1 MTEFTIQEW
10 TIDGD
15 EAHAQLRGTAP
26 DGTTFAATV
35 SRSHDAPGWTI
46 EGREGEVYDSPNHA
60 IQHLEEESLEAHEAL
75 DDLTNSDD
83 DALTV
88 AAKNAGQQPAALF
101 NSPAAEAHLFPYR
114 HDARSTNRLVKR
126 YFPHQDTDIVKR
138 RDGEWVIQL
147 TPIMPATEL
156 TTVKYLSSRDLEELQ
171 ARDKASLCGTSP
183 AARALKG
190 TRIQEHPPKP
200 YGEQAPFLTLTLKN
214 ETTGDIWTHAIGQQD
229 ASALSEWWAEQSE
242 YQRQDLP
249 YEVEETVSRIVAAY
263 AEHDNEDDPRM
274 LRPATE
280 KEIHAYLMKQ
290 SGVVNV
296 YSDGAVVRCSRL
308 SDSGHGLLT
317 WEHSRLDQWT
327 VTIEGGHTWLRGPN
341 NLGWIITNEAVSTK

>member
-101 NSPAAEAHLFPYR
+101 NSPAAEAHLFPY
-114 HDARSTNRLVKR
+114 HYAARSANRLVKR
-126 YFPHQDTDIVKR
+126 YFPHQYTDIIKR
-138 RDGEWVIQL
+138 REGKWVIQL

-156 TTVKYLSSRDLEELQ
+156 TTVKYLSSRDLEALQ
-171 ARDKASLCGTSP
+171 ARDRASLCGTSP
-183 AARALKG
+183 AARALKS
-190 TRIQEHPPKP
+190 THIQEHPPKP
-200 YGEQAPFLTLTLKN
+200 YGEQSPFLTLTVKN
-214 ETTGDIWTHAIGQQD
+214 ETTGDIWTHAISQQD
-229 ASALSEWWAEQSE
+229 GSALSEWWADQSE

-263 AEHDNEDDPRM
+263 AESENQDDPRM
-274 LRPATE
+274 VRPATE
-280 KEIHAYLMKQ
+280 QEIKAYLITQ
-290 SGVVNV
+290 DGVGHVFL
-296 YSDGAVVRCSRL
+296 DGPFVRCQRF
-308 SDSGHGLLT
+308 SDSGHSLIT
-317 WEHSRLDQWT
+317 WVHSQAHEWT

-341 NLGWIITNEAVSTK
+341 NLGWIITNRTTSTK